1 MRALKLELNRISVVD
16 IDSTSVKTELS
27 ELQKAVGGYIET
39 VKLKDGGV
47 MIVDEDGMLKQYPHN
62 DLASYIS
69 GHHIYGTALI
79 VGVDG
84 DKFDD
89 VPEQYFTW
97 LGH

>member
-1 MRALKLELNRISVVD
+1 MRALKIELNRISIID
-16 IDSTSVKTELS
+16 IEAADVHAELLA
-27 ELQKAVGGYIET
+27 LQHEVGGCIET
-39 VKLKDGGV
+39 VTLHDGAV
-47 MIVDEDGMLKQYPHN
+47 MIVDDEGLLKQYPHN

-69 GHHIYGTALI
+69 GRHIYGTALI

-97 LGH
+97 LGN